1 MEKVI
6 YEVEPGRWAYSV
18 GSVVQEWHPEQPG
31 YVAMT
36 LAEAEQFA
44 DRTLEQLETPVVHR
58 WVSKLELLGRFTET
72 ELSGI
77 YEAEAN
83 DINIRKWLERF
94 RMTSGD
100 VDLNDART
108 VEGIGGLELLGKIA
122 PGRASEI
129 LA

>member
-31 YVAMT
+31 HVAMT

-44 DRTLEQLETPVVHR
+44 DRTLEQLEIPVVHR

-94 RMTSGD
+94 RMTVGD
-100 VDLNDART
+100 VDLSDART
-108 VEGIGGLELLGKIA
+108 IEGVRGLELLGMIA
-122 PGRASEI
+122 AGRASEI

>member
-44 DRTLEQLETPVVHR
+44 DRTLEQLEIPVVHR

-72 ELSGI
+72 ELSSI

-94 RMTSGD
+94 RLTD
-100 VDLNDART
+100 RDIDLNDART

>member
-36 LAEAEQFA
+36 QAEAEQFA
-44 DRTLEQLETPVVHR
+44 ADTLARIELPLTHR
-58 WVSKLELLGRFTET
+58 WVSKLDLLGRFTDA
-72 ELSGI
+72 ELNGV
-77 YEAEAN
+77 YEAEADN
-83 DINIRKWLERF
+83 IDIRKWLERF
-94 RMTSGD
+94 RMTAGD
-100 VDLNDART
+100 IDLNDART
-108 VEGIGGLELLGKIA
+108 IESIRGLELLGMIA
-122 PGRASEI
+122 AGRASEI